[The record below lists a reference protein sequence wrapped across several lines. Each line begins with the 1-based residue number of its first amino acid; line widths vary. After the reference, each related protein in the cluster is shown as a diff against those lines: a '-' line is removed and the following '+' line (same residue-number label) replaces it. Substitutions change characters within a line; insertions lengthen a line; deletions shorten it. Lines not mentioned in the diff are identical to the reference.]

1 MIIVYSQRR
10 EGREKRETNCHNV
23 TAERQPWN
31 LRWAKRG
38 AWGGFMLVCESVG
51 GIIGLL
57 LHNDRSLH
65 AGTRAH
71 VTSILSRFMLLKG
84 HGPRILTP
92 AVWRAWWNV
101 VHYCTSHLRASHTWA
116 CIHIQTHALAWF
128 HDMCCEH
135 PAGVNSGY
143 FWHYLFVDQL
153 MFLIYS
159 GLCVLLWQF
168 WDKDEE

>member
-1 MIIVYSQRR
+1 
-10 EGREKRETNCHNV
+10 
-23 TAERQPWN
+23 
-31 LRWAKRG
+31 
-38 AWGGFMLVCESVG
+38 MLVSESAG

-101 VHYCTSHLRASHTWA
+101 YMGFITAHLISEHHTRGHACTFKHMH
-116 CIHIQTHALAWF
+116 
-128 HDMCCEH
+128 
-135 PAGVNSGY
+135 
-143 FWHYLFVDQL
+143 
-153 MFLIYS
+153 
-159 GLCVLLWQF
+159 
-168 WDKDEE
+168 